1 MGRSLEWNWL
11 ALAACLFLFPFVFGL
26 YFIPESPP
34 WLIYNDEE
42 DLGKLFLNSISW
54 SRISIDSVLFF
65 TAYKSMLMVRGEE
78 YDASVEICR
87 IKDNLARHRN
97 DLHAMLLESV
107 DYMANNTNSDIGN
120 NSVNLEAGMETKSLA
135 SGSRKSSS
143 VIGSTRSVNFGIFCL
158 YLSSCHFECIKTSHK

>member
-42 DLGKLFLNSISW
+42 DL
-54 SRISIDSVLFF
+54 
-65 TAYKSMLMVRGEE
+65 AYKSMLMIRGEE

-87 IKDNLARHRN
+87 IKDNLARHKN

-107 DYMANNTNSDIGN
+107 DYMAAGNTNSELGN
-120 NSVNLEAGMETKSLA
+120 NSLESAMMPENRSLA

-143 VIGSTRSVNFGIFCL
+143 AISNR
-158 YLSSCHFECIKTSHK
+158 

>member
-1 MGRSLEWNWL
+1 MTECSVFSRKQFFRYHSFTNSNHTEYIQ
-11 ALAACLFLFPFVFGL
+11 CLLFFF
-26 YFIPESPP
+26 SQ
-34 WLIYNDEE
+34 
-42 DLGKLFLNSISW
+42 LFNL
-54 SRISIDSVLFF
+54 LF

-143 VIGSTRSVNFGIFCL
+143 VIGSAR
-158 YLSSCHFECIKTSHK
+158 

>member
-42 DLGKLFLNSISW
+42 DL
-54 SRISIDSVLFF
+54 
-65 TAYKSMLMVRGEE
+65 AYKSMLMIRGEE

-87 IKDNLARHRN
+87 IKDNLARHKN

-107 DYMANNTNSDIGN
+107 DYMAENTNTDIGN
-120 NSVNLEAGMETKSLA
+120 NSSILELQPGQANNGGAAAATGEHN

-143 VIGSTRSVNFGIFCL
+143 AISAR
-158 YLSSCHFECIKTSHK
+158 